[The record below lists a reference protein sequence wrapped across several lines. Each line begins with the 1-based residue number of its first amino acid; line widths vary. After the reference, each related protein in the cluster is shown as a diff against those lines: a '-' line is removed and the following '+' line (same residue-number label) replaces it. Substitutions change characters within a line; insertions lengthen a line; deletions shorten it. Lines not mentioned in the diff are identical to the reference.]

1 MVGTPWDSVTS
12 FFNANAPPS
21 DPSSYRALDL
31 RRQIA
36 LASMA
41 RDKKGYPKNLG
52 EGLTAIGDAIGE
64 RGQMNALNRQLS
76 GYEQYLRDNPE
87 PKASDLLRQQDR
99 PPPPQRTSQT
109 DASVFPD
116 VNPATTTASIPA
128 STMAS
133 LSGAPEVA
141 AAPPVQDAS
150 AAPPPVQGGFTPA
163 QGNQLSTLL
172 GTGAEPAPE
181 PGPQTASLDQ
191 SAGAPA
197 PGNLPNPNVRNA
209 LAQQVL
215 QQRQGVPQ
223 PNPMLGGQAPAALPS
238 TFSPDDLGSP
248 PEAANNRPI
257 VPEFA
262 RYAQAG
268 TAAPRPTAPAVM
280 SPPVVN
286 MPSPMDEPKQPPN
299 ARHNQLEL
307 QGADLQQR
315 GLMSGDKDMA
325 ARGANLMQMGKAIR
339 DKQDADAME
348 KWKLEYQTWQNRSN
362 PINIGEAQVK
372 AQEADIANRFGGAAP
387 YQQFLADT
395 SKSYDATQQLSNTLP
410 TLRQAKQAL
419 AQSYTG
425 SGADLKL
432 DAGKMLRQLGVPGNY
447 APEVATEMLASRMKA
462 IAGGMIK
469 STVGSQNISDA
480 DRDFVE
486 KAYAGKIS
494 MEPESLRRL
503 LGIAEDTTIR
513 SINRHNDRLLG
524 VANDPEKDKPLRRQ
538 YLVPMQYG
546 DDAVSY
552 LKAHPETADLFDKK
566 FGKGHAK
573 AVLQGTLYGQ

>member
-1 MVGTPWDSVTS
+1 MAFGFFDAPTVG
-12 FFNANAPPS
+12 

-36 LASMA
+36 LAAMA
-41 RDKKGYPKNLG
+41 RDRKGYPKTIG
-52 EGLTAIGDAIGE
+52 EGLTAVGDAIGE
-64 RGQMNALNRQLS
+64 RGQMNALNTQLAA
-76 GYEQYLRDNPE
+76 YDKYVRDNPE
-87 PKASDLLRQQDR
+87 PKASELLRQQDR
-99 PPPPQRTSQT
+99 PTTPPPRQQTSEA

-116 VNPATTTASIPA
+116 VNPAATAATIPA
-128 STMAS
+128 STIAS
-133 LSGAPEVA
+133 LQGAPDVA
-141 AAPPVQDAS
+141 AAQPPPVQDAS
-150 AAPPPVQGGFTPA
+150 VAPQTGGYTQLAQADTGTVSDAPPVGIQPA
-163 QGNQLSTLL
+163 AQ
-172 GTGAEPAPE
+172 P
-181 PGPQTASLDQ
+181 D
-191 SAGAPA
+191 
-197 PGNLPNPNVRNA
+197 VRNA
-209 LAQQVL
+209 LAQQVMA
-215 QQRQGVPQ
+215 QRQGGPQ
-223 PNPMLGGQAPAALPS
+223 PNPLLGGQAPASMPS
-238 TFSPDDLGSP
+238 TLVPDPALLGSP
-248 PEAANNRPI
+248 DRSVENRPI
-257 VPEFA
+257 VPDFA

-268 TAAPRPTAPAVM
+268 TASPRPSAPAVV

-286 MPSPMDEPKQPPN
+286 MPSTLDEPKQPPN
-299 ARHNQLEL
+299 APHNNLEL

-315 GLMSGDKDMA
+315 GLRSGDRDMA
-325 ARGANLMQMGKAIR
+325 ERGKALMEMGKQIR

-348 KWKLEYQTWQNRSN
+348 QYKLRYQTWQNRSN
-362 PINIGEAQVK
+362 PINIGEAQAK
-372 AQEADIANRFGGAAP
+372 AKEADIANRFGGLVP
-387 YQQFLADT
+387 YQRFVEDM

-425 SGADLKL
+425 AGAEVKL
-432 DAGKMLRQLGVPGNY
+432 DAGKMLRALGVPGNY

-486 KAYAGKIS
+486 KAYSGKIS
-494 MEPESLRRL
+494 MEPESIRRL

-524 VANDPEKDKPLRRQ
+524 VANDAEKDQPLRRQ

-573 AVLQGTLYGQ
+573 SILQGLSYGQ

>member
-1 MVGTPWDSVTS
+1 MAFGFFDAPTVG
-12 FFNANAPPS
+12 

-36 LASMA
+36 LAAMA
-41 RDKKGYPKNLG
+41 QGRKGYPKTIG
-52 EGLTAIGDAIGE
+52 EGMTAIGDAIGE
-64 RGQMNALNRQLS
+64 RGQLNALNAQLAA
-76 GYEQYLRDNPE
+76 YDQYVRDNPE
-87 PKASDLLRQQDR
+87 PKASELLRQQDR
-99 PPPPQRTSQT
+99 PTTPPPRQQRSEA
-109 DASVFPD
+109 DSSVFPD
-116 VNPATTTASIPA
+116 VAPGVTTASIPA
-128 STMAS
+128 STLADVAS
-133 LSGAPEVA
+133 AAPPTDMA
-141 AAPPVQDAS
+141 AAAPPPVQDAS
-150 AAPPPVQGGFTPA
+150 VTPSA
-163 QGNQLSTLL
+163 QTNLSY
-172 GTGAEPAPE
+172 
-181 PGPQTASLDQ
+181 PQTAANISPDTA
-191 SAGAPA
+191 SDAPPLGIQQA
-197 PGNLPNPNVRNA
+197 GNLSPNPRNA

-215 QQRQGVPQ
+215 LQRQGVPPQ
-223 PNPMLGGQAPAALPS
+223 NPMLAGSTPAAMPS
-238 TFSPDDLGSP
+238 TLDTDPALLGSP
-248 PEAANNRPI
+248 ARSAENRPI
-257 VPEFA
+257 VPDFA

-268 TAAPRPTAPAVM
+268 TAAPQPRAPTVV

-286 MPSPMDEPKQPPN
+286 MPSARDEPQQPPN
-299 ARHNQLEL
+299 APHNPLEL

-315 GLMSGDKDMA
+315 GLRAGDRDMA
-325 ARGANLMQMGKAIR
+325 ERGKALMELGKQIR

-348 KWKLEYQTWQNRSN
+348 QYKLRYQTWQNRSN
-362 PINIGEAQVK
+362 PINISEAQVK

-425 SGADLKL
+425 AGAEVKL
-432 DAGKMLRQLGVPGNY
+432 DANKMLRMLGVPGDY
-447 APEVATEMLASRMKA
+447 TPAVATELLQSRMKA

-486 KAYAGKIS
+486 KAYSGKIS

-513 SINRHNDRLLG
+513 SINRHNDRLIG
-524 VANDPEKDKPLRRQ
+524 VASDTEKDRPLRRQ

-546 DDAVSY
+546 DDAVAY

-573 AVLQGTLYGQ
+573 AVLQGTPYGQ